1 MYKYISNFNVRF
13 TAVDMEKEEEYHI
26 DYDQYYSIC
35 NSSYMVRWRDYCIA
49 LFGKFWHQKRH
60 GTKNAMAPK
69 TSFFLSQHPLNIY
82 F

>member
-49 LFGKFWHQKRH
+49 LFGKFWHLRQVSGNKY
-60 GTKNAMAPK
+60 
-69 TSFFLSQHPLNIY
+69 LNQMSTYQSARGDSEIT
-82 F
+82 